1 MTTCWS
7 YAVTT
12 AATATAAAAAA
23 AQFLTCT
30 GFGCFPL
37 WPRMDMQWPAPLCRD
52 LKLNVVNLE
61 VADLAP
67 SLAEFD

>member
-23 AQFLTCT
+23 AAQFMTST
-30 GFGCFPL
+30 GFGCFLL

-61 VADLAP
+61 VADLA
-67 SLAEFD
+67 LAEFD